1 MGTAVRGSAGRS
13 WRGARGSRQHRLSAG
28 CRGRPPGCGNRRVLG
43 ALQLSV
49 EARVICNPKAF
60 SRFVSERRRAAR
72 GPPGRA
78 VAVPQRGGRA
88 GCHPPPA
95 KRCLPQPEVK
105 TPQNSR
111 YFRLS
116 RGQLLSRNHVYNQQ
130 PLSARFLFPPLLSM
144 WQQPAAMRAED
155 ISKPKALLSYSAFS
169 CTKETFAFLMCK
181 GEKQISK

>member
-1 MGTAVRGSAGRS
+1 MRASAGRS

-60 SRFVSERRRAAR
+60 CRFVSERRRAAR
-72 GPPGRA
+72 GPPGRLSLC
-78 VAVPQRGGRA
+78 PSGEA
-88 GCHPPPA
+88 GPGAPRPA

-111 YFRLS
+111 YFTLS

-155 ISKPKALLSYSAFS
+155 ISKPKALLLYSAFS
-169 CTKETFAFLMCK
+169 CTKETFAFLTCK